1 VGFFPSLWEGLGE
14 GAKLD
19 ADKPSPLPSPKGRG
33 RTNLLMSQQ
42 LTQIQP
48 LSQPVQ
54 MPDGIATFSAE
65 IEAEIDRHLAKYPVM
80 RSAILP
86 LMFIVQRERG
96 YLDPP
101 GVAYLAQRLKL
112 RITDIWEVATFY
124 SMINI
129 KPVGKYHIQVCKTL
143 SCKLLGSDKITQ
155 MCTEKLGIKAGEMTA
170 DGRFSLSEVECLGSC
185 GTAPMF
191 QVNFDY
197 HENLTT
203 EKVGQILDS
212 LK

>member
-1 VGFFPSLWEGLGE
+1 
-14 GAKLD
+14 
-19 ADKPSPLPSPKGRG
+19 
-33 RTNLLMSQQ
+33 MSAN

-48 LSQPVQ
+48 LSQPVT
-54 MPDGIATFSAE
+54 MPGEMAVFSPE
-65 IEAEIDRHLAKYPVM
+65 VEAEIDRHLAKYPFT

-96 YLDPP
+96 YLDAP
-101 GVAYLAQRLKL
+101 GVSYLANRLSL

-124 SMINI
+124 SMIQT

-143 SCKLLGSDKITQ
+143 SCKLLGAGRITEQ
-155 MCTEKLGIKAGEMTA
+155 CAKKLGIKPGETTA
-170 DGRFSLSEVECLGSC
+170 DGKFSLSEVECLGSC

-191 QVNFDY
+191 QINFDY

-203 EKVGQILDS
+203 EKVDQILDS
-212 LK
+212 LL

>member
-1 VGFFPSLWEGLGE
+1 LPIANSRLPISGQQLGNRQLE
-14 GAKLD
+14 IK
-19 ADKPSPLPSPKGRG
+19 
-33 RTNLLMSQQ
+33 MSQQ
-42 LTQIQP
+42 PVQIQP

-54 MPDGIATFSAE
+54 MPDEIATFSPE
-65 IEAEIDRHLAKYPVM
+65 VEAEIDRHLAKYPVM

-101 GVAYLAQRLKL
+101 GVSYLARRLKL

-124 SMINI
+124 SMIHI
-129 KPVGKYHIQVCKTL
+129 KPIGKYHIQVCKTL

-155 MCTEKLGIKAGEMTA
+155 MCSEQLGIKVGETTA

-191 QVNFDY
+191 QINFDY
-197 HENLTT
+197 HENLTP
-203 EKVGQILDS
+203 EKVNQILGS
-212 LK
+212 LS